1 MVTLVTGLSSTVTS
15 RVTVPRVSCQIL
27 SVYLPGGT
35 LSRANSPL
43 APVAAKNGC
52 SATTTQARIQ
62 VWRSQSIRTISGFL
76 PHTYWSMLMARV
88 FLSGGGPAWSTAP
101 FMDPATAG
109 PTAKGHQATASATK
123 PIRRPEGRLIRDLL
137 VSCSSALRPGAAS
150 PLEPIAV
157 RVVAVEVPEQS
168 VDVGGR

>member
-1 MVTLVTGLSSTVTS
+1 MTGLSSTVTS

-43 APVAAKNGC
+43 APVTAKNGC

-76 PHTYWSMLMARV
+76 KATGTVRPLGWVRLKVAFSVLTLCRLWSSRSLLRN
-88 FLSGGGPAWSTAP
+88 STVP
-101 FMDPATAG
+101 
-109 PTAKGHQATASATK
+109 PTGTITT
-123 PIRRPEGRLIRDLL
+123 RGT
-137 VSCSSALRPGAAS
+137 
-150 PLEPIAV
+150 
-157 RVVAVEVPEQS
+157 
-168 VDVGGR
+168 